1 MVSVENLAFTA
12 EAMFLSS
19 DFQPTI
25 EAVSVWDQRGTEL
38 AEPADITERLLG
50 ADGPGFALVRHTS
63 AVRDWTDNA
72 DVRGN
77 YYEEVLQLVQ
87 QLVPGARWQP
97 PYGHIFRNEEIHE
110 HDFSNPEGAL
120 GPPAVA
126 VHNDFA
132 DDMTDGQLTVP
143 ERKYPD
149 VTNAPVPPAIK
160 QTMRSSTVP
169 LKAVVPSSV
178 YDCVAVALASVSP
191 SPPVTLLVVSDASS
205 QVVVVTNLILSA
217 VVSKTAVEAS
227 SV

>member
-87 QLVPGARWQP
+87 QMWKVRSTTKQPQHNQAAMAEDFVSIVFNSFGMLEGGGVHEAQAILKYWQP
-97 PYGHIFRNEEIHE
+97 G
-110 HDFSNPEGAL
+110 L
-120 GPPAVA
+120 
-126 VHNDFA
+126 
-132 DDMTDGQLTVP
+132 
-143 ERKYPD
+143 
-149 VTNAPVPPAIK
+149 
-160 QTMRSSTVP
+160 
-169 LKAVVPSSV
+169 
-178 YDCVAVALASVSP
+178 
-191 SPPVTLLVVSDASS
+191 SD
-205 QVVVVTNLILSA
+205 
-217 VVSKTAVEAS
+217 
-227 SV
+227 